1 VAIDL
6 RPQRGSQKSSTA
18 VSAFANSPV
27 VPRFYEFDDF
37 LIDVQR
43 RMLLHRGVAVSIKPK
58 ALDTL
63 VLLIVCRD
71 RVVDKDELMTRLWP
85 DTAVE
90 EANLTQNI
98 FVVRKA
104 LGEAPG
110 QQRFIAT
117 FARRGYRFVADV
129 LEHSEEPRDVP
140 EQGAPVTPAQ
150 RPRHRR
156 AIASGGALL
165 LGLAALSS
173 ALLHRPVSS
182 VVEPIRAIAVL
193 PFQSFSAD
201 SNERYFAQGMTD
213 AVIADLASIS
223 ALRVTSRQSVIR
235 FDGSTQPL
243 PDIARALGVDAI
255 IEGSVGRSK
264 DRIRLTVNL
273 VDGRTDRHLWT
284 ATYDRASGDIL
295 ALQGELAQ
303 AVAGAV
309 RVSLTAPEET
319 ALLRRRPVD
328 PEAYDLYLRGRYFFN
343 LRTQAAVWK
352 SLDLYQQA
360 VDRDPAFAGAHAAIA
375 LSSVLAGEFIPPQE
389 VAARV
394 KLAAERALELDPG
407 QVDAQVALA
416 LTGPLDRDSAEKVR
430 DWQRIL
436 ERNPN
441 HVTGHLWYGSV
452 LEDLGRPEEALVERR
467 RTVALDPLSP
477 IANLSLG
484 TTLAQLGHD
493 DEAIRSL
500 RRALEIQP
508 DYADAHGWLG
518 WIYLKAGR
526 RAEGLAELELCA
538 RPGDQPRLMARYA
551 HALGLVGRS
560 DEARKLLHAMERQAR
575 ERYVSPIYFA
585 HVYAGL
591 GERDLAFA
599 RLEEAHRQGG
609 VQLRRIKSDPLLQP
623 LHDDARFES
632 LVRRLHLPWP

>member
-1 VAIDL
+1 
-6 RPQRGSQKSSTA
+6 
-18 VSAFANSPV
+18 
-27 VPRFYEFDDF
+27 
-37 LIDVQR
+37 
-43 RMLLHRGVAVSIKPK
+43 MLLRGGVPLSIKPK

-63 VLLIVCRD
+63 VLLIEHRD
-71 RVVDKDELMTRLWP
+71 RVVDKDELMDRLWP

-104 LGEAPG
+104 LGEEPG

-129 LEHSEEPRDVP
+129 LENPEEPPDVAR
-140 EQGAPVTPAQ
+140 ESAPVTLAHP
-150 RPRHRR
+150 RPGHRR
-156 AIASGGALL
+156 AIAWGGALL
-165 LGLAALSS
+165 LGFAVAAAVLIHRSASSS
-173 ALLHRPVSS
+173 AG
-182 VVEPIRAIAVL
+182 PIRAIAVL
-193 PFQSFSAD
+193 PFRIFSAD
-201 SNERYFAQGMTD
+201 PSERYFADGMTD

-223 ALRVTSRQSVIR
+223 ALRVTSRQSVMR
-235 FDGSTQPL
+235 FDGSPQPL
-243 PDIARALGVDAI
+243 PDIARALGVDAL

-264 DRIRLTVNL
+264 ERIRLTVKL

-284 ATYDRASGDIL
+284 ATYDRPAGDIL

-303 AVAGAV
+303 AVADAV
-309 RVSLTAPEET
+309 RVSLTAPEEN
-319 ALLRRRPVD
+319 ALRTRRSID

-360 VDRDPAFAGAHAAIA
+360 VDRDPTFAGAHAAIA
-375 LSSVLAGEFIPPQE
+375 LSSVLIGEFRPPIE

-394 KLAAERALELDPG
+394 KIAAERALELDPG

-416 LTGPLDRDSAEKVR
+416 VATGPLDRPSEERVHEL
-430 DWQRIL
+430 QRIL
-436 ERNPN
+436 ERNPS
-441 HVTGHLWYGSV
+441 HVTGRLWYGTL
-452 LEDLGRPEEALVERR
+452 LENLGRLEEALVERR
-467 RTVALDPLSP
+467 RAVTLDPLSP

-484 TTLAQLGHD
+484 TTLALLGRH

-500 RRALEIQP
+500 QRALEIQP

-526 RAEGLAELELCA
+526 QAEGLAELEVAA
-538 RPGDQPRLMARYA
+538 RPGDQPRLIARYA
-551 HALGLVGRS
+551 HALALVGRP
-560 DEARKLLHAMERQAR
+560 DEARKLLQVMQRQ
-575 ERYVSPIYFA
+575 EGEQFVSPMYFA
-585 HVYAGL
+585 HVHAGL

-599 RLEEAHRQGG
+599 RLEETYRQGG
-609 VQLRRIKSDPLLQP
+609 RQLLRIKSDPLLQP

-632 LVRRLHLPWP
+632 MVRRLHLPWP